1 MTSRSRSVV
10 GIVLAA
16 GRSQR
21 MGKPKPL
28 LEIEGQTFLE
38 RAITTLRSGGCASVV
53 AVLPSSESTP
63 TMWRIAESAGA
74 RVVENPNP
82 ESEPIDSLRIGL
94 DAAPADARAAAVLPV
109 DHPVVREST
118 VTALLGAFESRASL
132 IVRPVF
138 EDRPG
143 HPIVLERS
151 IWDELAEPD
160 LPEGTRTV
168 VRRHADEIDHVAVDD
183 PGVKTNIDTPDD
195 YTRELQRPRCED

>member
-1 MTSRSRSVV
+1 MSSRSRSVV

-21 MGKPKPL
+21 MGEPKPL
-28 LEIEGQTFLE
+28 LEIDGQTFLE
-38 RAITTLRSGGCASVV
+38 RAITTLLSGGCTSVIV
-53 AVLPSSESTP
+53 VLPPSESTR
-63 TMWRIAESAGA
+63 TMWEIAESTGA

-94 DAAPADARAAAVLPV
+94 NSVPTDARAAMVLPV

-118 VTALLGAFESRASL
+118 VAALLDTFESRGSI

-143 HPIVLERS
+143 HPIVLDRS
-151 IWDELAEPD
+151 VWSELAERD
-160 LPEGTRTV
+160 LPEGARTV
-168 VRRHADEIDHVAVDD
+168 VRRHAAEIEPVVVDD
-183 PGVKTNIDTPDD
+183 PGVRANIDTPDD
-195 YTRELQRPRCED
+195 YDRELQKPSCED

>member
-1 MTSRSRSVV
+1 MTSRPRSVV

-21 MGKPKPL
+21 MGEPKPL
-28 LEIEGQTFLE
+28 LKIDGQTFLE
-38 RAITTLRSGGCASVV
+38 RAITALLSGGCASVV
-53 AVLPSSESTP
+53 VVLPPSDSAP
-63 TMWRIAESAGA
+63 AMWEIAESTGA
-74 RVVENPNP
+74 RGVENSNP

-94 DAAPADARAAAVLPV
+94 DAAPKDARAAVVLPV

-118 VTALLGAFESRASL
+118 VTALLDAFESRASL

-151 IWDELAEPD
+151 IWDELAEPH

-168 VRRHADEIDHVAVDD
+168 VRRHATEIDHVSVDD
-183 PGVKTNIDTPDD
+183 PAVRTNIDTPED
-195 YTRELQRPRCED
+195 YERELERRRCDA

>member
-21 MGKPKPL
+21 MGEPKPL
-28 LEIEGQTFLE
+28 LEIDGQTFLE
-38 RAITTLRSGGCASVV
+38 RAITTLRSGGCASVIV
-53 AVLPSSESTP
+53 VLSPSESTQ
-63 TMWRIAESAGA
+63 TMREIAESAGA
-74 RVVENPNP
+74 HVVENPNSK
-82 ESEPIDSLRIGL
+82 SEPIDSLRIGL
-94 DAAPADARAAAVLPV
+94 DGAPTDARAAAVLPV

-118 VTALLGAFESRASL
+118 VAALVRAFESRGSI

-138 EDRPG
+138 GDRPG

-151 IWDELAEPD
+151 VWGELAEPD

-168 VRRHADEIDHVAVDD
+168 VRRHLAEIDHVVVDD
-183 PGVKTNIDTPDD
+183 PGVRANIDTPDD
-195 YTRELQRPRCED
+195 YARELEKRRCEN

>member
-21 MGKPKPL
+21 MGEPKAL
-28 LEIEGQTFLE
+28 LEIDGQTFLE
-38 RAITTLRSGGCASVV
+38 RAITTLLSGGCASVIV
-53 AVLPSSESTP
+53 VLPPSESAQ
-63 TMWRIAESAGA
+63 TMWEIAESTGA
-74 RVVENPNP
+74 RVVENPSP

-94 DAAPADARAAAVLPV
+94 DAASSDARAAAVLPV

-118 VTALLGAFESRASL
+118 VAALLGAFESRGSI

-138 EDRPG
+138 GDRPG

-151 IWDELAEPD
+151 IWGELAEPD

-168 VRRHADEIDHVAVDD
+168 VRRHAAKIDHVAVDD
-183 PGVKTNIDTPDD
+183 PGVKANIDTPDD
-195 YTRELQRPRCED
+195 YEQELERRRCDA

>member
-10 GIVLAA
+10 GIVLSA

-21 MGKPKPL
+21 MGRPKAL
-28 LEIEGQTFLE
+28 LEIDGLTFLE
-38 RAITTLRSGGCASVV
+38 RAITTLLSGGCTSVIV
-53 AVLPSSESTP
+53 VLPPPDSTQ
-63 TMWRIAESAGA
+63 TMWEIAGSTGA
-74 RVVENPNP
+74 RLVENPNP
-82 ESEPIDSLRIGL
+82 DSEPIDSLRIGL
-94 DAAPADARAAAVLPV
+94 DGAPTEVHAAAVLPV

-118 VTALLGAFESRASL
+118 VAALLDAFESRGSI

-151 IWDELAEPD
+151 VWGELAEPD

-168 VRRHADEIDHVAVDD
+168 VRRHLTEIDDVVVDD
-183 PGVKTNIDTPDD
+183 PGVRTNIDTPDD
-195 YTRELQRPRCED
+195 YARELEKRRCEN